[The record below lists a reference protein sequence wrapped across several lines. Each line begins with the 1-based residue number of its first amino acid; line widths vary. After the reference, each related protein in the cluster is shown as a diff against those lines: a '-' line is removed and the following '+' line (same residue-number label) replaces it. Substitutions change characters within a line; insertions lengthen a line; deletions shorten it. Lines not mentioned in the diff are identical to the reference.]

1 MHILPS
7 TSLSEGCYYGMFYGC
22 TNLSEIP
29 ILPVTEILAES
40 YYCMFKNCTNLKS
53 VTNDD
58 MPIATTVQNLGCGEM
73 FMNCKSLE
81 TAPA

>member
-1 MHILPS
+1 
-7 TSLSEGCYYGMFYGC
+7 MFYGC

-29 ILPVTEILAES
+29 ILPATEILAES
-40 YYCMFKNCTNLKS
+40 YYCMFQNCINLKS

-58 MPIATTVQNLGCGEM
+58 MAVATSVQSYGYAQM
-73 FMNCKSLE
+73 FNNCKLLE